1 MAAEASSLR
10 RSRTAISPA
19 ISSVIVTAVI
29 VMLVSVAL
37 TFASN
42 TLLYRIAESEFN
54 SAKRTMVTLGLQ
66 IDDVAWIIGRAETVR
81 FSSRYGDV
89 AFRSAL
95 NYTVYIN
102 TTAETN
108 QRLYSNITGIISF
121 EMATKHHSMGGS
133 YFEMIAP
140 STNMDFLL
148 EGASEPVSR
157 VFVVE
162 KLPMADGSF
171 SRIVVAPSMRMVS
184 TSIGTT
190 DYVRLYL
197 PILLQG
203 ETPRRSQSITLN
215 GRSFSTIRK
224 RVTGIAVEVGFPLTD
239 HDNSFFNYPQTVI
252 SMQFE
257 EETILELYTGGIEV
271 GFGVHP

>member
-10 RSRTAISPA
+10 CSRNAISPA

-29 VMLVSVAL
+29 VMLVTVAL

-54 SAKRTMVTLGLQ
+54 STKQTMATLGLQ

-224 RVTGIAVEVGFPLTD
+224 SVTGIAVEVGFPLTD

>member
-1 MAAEASSLR
+1 MAAVASSLR
-10 RSRTAISPA
+10 RSRKAISPA

-29 VMLVSVAL
+29 VMLVTVAL

-54 SAKRTMVTLGLQ
+54 SAKQTMVTLGLQ

-81 FSSRYGDV
+81 FSSQYGDV
-89 AFRSAL
+89 AFRPAL

-133 YFEMIAP
+133 YFEMITP
-140 STNMDFLL
+140 STSMDFLL

-171 SRIVVAPSMRMVS
+171 SRIVAAPSMRMVS

-224 RVTGIAVEVGFPLTD
+224 SVTGIAVEVGFPLTD

>member
-10 RSRTAISPA
+10 RSRKAISPA

-29 VMLVSVAL
+29 VMLVTVAL

-54 SAKRTMVTLGLQ
+54 SAKQTMVTLGLQ

-89 AFRSAL
+89 AFRPAL

-148 EGASEPVSR
+148 EGASEPVSS

-224 RVTGIAVEVGFPLTD
+224 SVTGIAVEVGFPLTD

>member
-1 MAAEASSLR
+1 MAAGSSSLR
-10 RSRTAISPA
+10 RCRKAVSPA

-29 VMLVSVAL
+29 VMLVTVAL

-54 SAKRTMVTLGLQ
+54 SAKQSMTTLGLQ
-66 IDDVAWIIGRAETVR
+66 IDDVAWIIGRSETVR
-81 FSSRYGDV
+81 FSSRYGDT
-89 AFRSAL
+89 AFRPAL
-95 NYTVYIN
+95 TYSVYIN
-102 TTAETN
+102 TTTATN
-108 QRLYSNITGIISF
+108 QLLYSNVTGIVSF
-121 EMATKHHSMGGS
+121 EMATKHHSMGGD
-133 YFEMIAP
+133 YFEMISP
-140 STNMDFLL
+140 STSMDFLVT
-148 EGASEPVSR
+148 GASEPVSR

-162 KLPMADGSF
+162 KIPMADGSYI
-171 SRIVVAPSMRMVS
+171 RIVVAPSMRKVE

-190 DYVRLYL
+190 NYVRLYL

-224 RVTGIAVEVGFPLTD
+224 TVTGIVVEASFPLTD
-239 HDNSFFNYPQTVI
+239 FDNSFFNYPQTTL

-257 EETILELYTGGIEV
+257 EETVLELYTGGVEV

>member
-10 RSRTAISPA
+10 RSRKAISPA

-29 VMLVSVAL
+29 VMLVTVAL

-54 SAKRTMVTLGLQ
+54 STKQTMATLGLQ

-224 RVTGIAVEVGFPLTD
+224 SVTGIAVEVGFPLTD

>member
-29 VMLVSVAL
+29 VMLVTVAL

-54 SAKRTMVTLGLQ
+54 SAKQTMVTLGLQ

-224 RVTGIAVEVGFPLTD
+224 SVTGIAVEVGFPLTD